1 MGGNFPGGNFPGANF
16 PRTGITY
23 PNRSSEIVFC
33 ALFLCGH
40 YSLHCGLWKPALSTY
55 PFQNRSN
62 RPQVFCKKVF
72 LKVSQNSQEHTC
84 DGVSFSVKLQDS
96 DLKLSL
102 KKTPTQVFCCEFSD
116 VFRNMF
122 FIERL
127 RWLLFQKAS
136 FSFLFDFCVCCLFCI
151 LNSVSYFIHF
161 LTFALSL
168 YVIYR
173 CSVPL
178 HVLCNFVLTL

>member
-33 ALFLCGH
+33 ALLLCGH
-40 YSLHCGLWKPALSTY
+40 YFLHCGLWKPAFSTY

-72 LKVSQNSQEHTC
+72 LKFSQNSQEYTC

-102 KKTPTQVFCCEFSD
+102 KETPTQVFC
-116 VFRNMF
+116 
-122 FIERL
+122 
-127 RWLLFQKAS
+127 
-136 FSFLFDFCVCCLFCI
+136 
-151 LNSVSYFIHF
+151 
-161 LTFALSL
+161 
-168 YVIYR
+168 
-173 CSVPL
+173 
-178 HVLCNFVLTL
+178 